1 MLIEFKFKNY
11 KSFCDEARL
20 DLSATKIKEFSERV
34 FNIGKENI
42 LPVAAIFGANA
53 SGKSNIYYAF
63 ADMRRYVLKSF
74 DYDDD
79 YLLRHGDGIRPTPY
93 LFDNISEHQ
102 DTMFEVFF
110 TLPFDSKCKVY
121 QYGFCIDEA
130 GVSEEWLN
138 VKAKTRTTYRSIFYR
153 NRADD
158 ELDLGGLPKD
168 LQKNIHLS
176 LNKGALIISLGSKLK
191 IDICIQVYNWFARNK
206 TVDFADLIEALQMY
220 TRMPPGFAEDIQ
232 LQSNLVHFL
241 SSFDK
246 SIQGFKVEK
255 VDTGERKGLKIW
267 TKHKKIDS
275 DSFQLL
281 PLQEES
287 AGTLKMIALYSFLQ
301 EVLAKGSVLFVDE
314 LNARLHSL
322 LMRNI
327 LLMFLNPNLNPN
339 HAQLIF
345 TSHDTNHLTKNL
357 LRRDEIWFT
366 KKKNGKS
373 ELYSLAE
380 FESDDGKKIRKDENY
395 EKNYLLGMYGAIPE
409 LTSINLFGENKYKKK

>member
-34 FNIGKENI
+34 VNIGKENI

-121 QYGFCIDEA
+121 HYGFCIDED

-138 VKAKTRTTYRSIFYR
+138 VKAKTRTTYRTIFYR

-158 ELDLGGLPKD
+158 ELDLSGLPKD
-168 LQKNIHLS
+168 LQKKYLFI
-176 LNKGALIISLGSKLK
+176 LK
-191 IDICIQVYNWFARNK
+191 
-206 TVDFADLIEALQMY
+206 
-220 TRMPPGFAEDIQ
+220 
-232 LQSNLVHFL
+232 
-241 SSFDK
+241 
-246 SIQGFKVEK
+246 
-255 VDTGERKGLKIW
+255 
-267 TKHKKIDS
+267 
-275 DSFQLL
+275 
-281 PLQEES
+281 
-287 AGTLKMIALYSFLQ
+287 
-301 EVLAKGSVLFVDE
+301 
-314 LNARLHSL
+314 
-322 LMRNI
+322 
-327 LLMFLNPNLNPN
+327 
-339 HAQLIF
+339 
-345 TSHDTNHLTKNL
+345 
-357 LRRDEIWFT
+357 
-366 KKKNGKS
+366 
-373 ELYSLAE
+373 
-380 FESDDGKKIRKDENY
+380 
-395 EKNYLLGMYGAIPE
+395 
-409 LTSINLFGENKYKKK
+409 

>member
-1 MLIEFKFKNY
+1 MLLEF
-11 KSFCDEARL
+11 KSFCDEAVL
-20 DLSATKIKEFSERV
+20 NLSATKIKEFSERIA
-34 FNIGKENI
+34 NIGKEKV

-53 SGKSNIYYAF
+53 SGKSNIYDAF
-63 ADMRRYVLKSF
+63 VYMRRYVLKSF
-74 DYDDD
+74 DFDDE
-79 YLLRHGDGIRPTPY
+79 LISKNGDSIRPIPY
-93 LFDNISEHQ
+93 LFDGISEHQ

-110 TLPFDSKCKVY
+110 TLPGDPKCKVY
-121 QYGFCIDEA
+121 HYGFCIDDN

-158 ELDLGGLPKD
+158 ELDLSGLPKN
-168 LQKNIHLS
+168 LQKNIYLS

-191 IDICIQVYNWFARNK
+191 IDICIQVYNWFIKNK
-206 TVDFADLIEALQMY
+206 TVDFADLLEAVKMY
-220 TRMPPGFAEDIQ
+220 TSMPPGFADNIQ
-232 LQSNLVHFL
+232 LQENLVSFL

-246 SIQGFKVEK
+246 SILGFKVEK
-255 VDTGERKGLKIW
+255 IDNGERKGLKIW

-301 EVLAKGSVLFVDE
+301 EVLIKGSVLFVDE

-327 LLMFLNPNLNPN
+327 LLMFLNPKLNPN

-345 TSHDTNHLTKNL
+345 TSHDTNHLTKDL

-380 FESDDGKKIRKDENY
+380 FESYDGKKIRKDVNY

-409 LTSINLFGENKYKKK
+409 LTSINLFGETEYGEK